1 MTDLKSVP
9 YVHRRVPG
17 WSDTDA
23 AQIVYTVRFVD
34 YAMEAIEGWFRDVMQ
49 LDWYRM
55 NTELDMGTPF
65 VKIDMDI
72 KNPLTPNDEL
82 EICVLVER
90 MGRSSL
96 EFNVVGKRNGEEI
109 SFESR
114 FICSMVQKSTM
125 QSISIPQEL
134 RQNVDQYL
142 LRCAS
147 LAKHSAKK
155 VTGYSV

>member
-1 MTDLKSVP
+1 MTDAMRAP
-9 YVHRRVPG
+9 YIHRRVPG

-65 VKIDMDI
+65 VKIEMDI
-72 KNPLTPNDEL
+72 KSPLTPKDEL
-82 EICVLVER
+82 ESCVLVEE

-96 EFNVVGKRNGEEI
+96 VFNVTGRRSDSQI
-109 SFESR
+109 SFESK
-114 FICSMVQKSTM
+114 FVCSMVRKSTM
-125 QSISIPQEL
+125 RSISIPQNL
-134 RQNVDQYL
+134 RENVERYMS
-142 LRCAS
+142 RCAS
-147 LAKHSAKK
+147 ELERSRN
-155 VTGYSV
+155 